1 MDKVLIWFDGK
12 YYYNMCVVCGELYP
26 VYKVENHIIYN
37 LKKKCK
43 CGEREGNTSLFF
55 LLSQNICNK
64 FR

>member
-12 YYYNMCVVCGELYP
+12 YYYNMCAVCGELYP

-43 CGEREGNTSLFF
+43 CGER
-55 LLSQNICNK
+55 
-64 FR
+64 R